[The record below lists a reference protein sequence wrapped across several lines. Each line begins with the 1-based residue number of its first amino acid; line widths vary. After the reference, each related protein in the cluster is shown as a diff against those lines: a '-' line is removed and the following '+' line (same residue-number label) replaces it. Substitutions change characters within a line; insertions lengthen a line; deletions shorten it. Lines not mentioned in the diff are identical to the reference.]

1 MSRYILKKILSS
13 LVILLIVSFVAFWII
28 SVLPGDAALLSLGFE
43 ASEESLAQLRAEWH
57 LDEPLLQRYGR
68 WLLDV
73 LRGDFGYS
81 THYKAECLEVIR
93 QRLPVTA
100 VLGALSLVVG
110 VFFGILFGIL
120 AAVNRGKALDTIVTF
135 FANLGVS
142 LPVFWLGILLIY
154 LFAVWLNIFPVS
166 GYSSFSEGIGLFLSH
181 SVLPVLTMSWGSM
194 ATVCRQ
200 TRSAIL
206 ETLHQNH
213 VRTARAKGLKEIRVM
228 LRHILKNSLIPVITL
243 LGFQVRNLVGGS
255 VVVEQIFNI
264 PGMGRTLIQAV
275 NSRDTSMVLACLM
288 IIAVITIVSTLLVD
302 VAYGLVDPRIRR
314 GGNNA

>member
-166 GYSSFSEGIGLFLSH
+166 GYSSFSEGIGPFLSH

-275 NSRDTSMVLACLM
+275 NSRETSMVLACLM

>member
-1 MSRYILKKILSS
+1 MSHFILKKILSS
-13 LVILLIVSFVAFWII
+13 LLILLIVSFAAFWII
-28 SVLPGDAALLSLGFE
+28 SVLPGDAALLSLGFDATEE
-43 ASEESLAQLRAEWH
+43 ALAALREEWH
-57 LDEPLLQRYGR
+57 LNEPLLQRYGR
-68 WLLDV
+68 WLLGI
-73 LRGDFGYS
+73 LQGDFGYS
-81 THYKAECLEVIR
+81 THFKDTCLNVIAN
-93 QRLPVTA
+93 RLPVTV
-100 VLGALSLVVG
+100 VLGAISLVVG

-120 AAVNRGKALDTIVTF
+120 AAVNRGKLVDTVVTF

-154 LFAVWLNIFPVS
+154 VFAVWAKLLPVS
-166 GYSSFSEGIGLFLSH
+166 GYSKLSEGIGPFLVH
-181 SVLPVLTMSWGSM
+181 SILPVLTMSWGSM

-213 VRTARAKGLKEIRVM
+213 VRTARAKGLREIRVM

-275 NSRDTSMVLACLM
+275 NSRDTSMVLSCLM
-288 IIAVITIVSTLLVD
+288 MIAVITIVSTLLVD
-302 VAYGLVDPRIRR
+302 VCYGIVDPRIRK
-314 GGNNA
+314 GGTQS

>member
-1 MSRYILKKILSS
+1 MSHFILKKILSS
-13 LVILLIVSFVAFWII
+13 LLILLIVSFAAFWII
-28 SVLPGDAALLSLGFE
+28 SVLPGDAALLSLGFDATEE
-43 ASEESLAQLRAEWH
+43 ALAALREEWH
-57 LDEPLLQRYGR
+57 LNEPLLQRYGR
-68 WLLDV
+68 WLLGI

-81 THYKAECLEVIR
+81 THFKDTCLNVIAN
-93 QRLPVTA
+93 RLPVTV
-100 VLGALSLVVG
+100 VLGAISLVVG

-120 AAVNRGKALDTIVTF
+120 AAVNRGKLVDTVVTF

-154 LFAVWLNIFPVS
+154 VFAVWAKLLPVS
-166 GYSSFSEGIGLFLSH
+166 GYSKLSEGIGPFLVH
-181 SVLPVLTMSWGSM
+181 SILPVLTMSWGSM

-213 VRTARAKGLKEIRVM
+213 VRTARAKGLREIRVM

-275 NSRDTSMVLACLM
+275 NSRDTSMVLSCLM
-288 IIAVITIVSTLLVD
+288 MIAVITIVSTLLVD
-302 VAYGLVDPRIRR
+302 VCYGIVDPRIRK
-314 GGNNA
+314 GGTQS